1 MVENSPANTGDM
13 RDAES
18 VSGLG
23 NPLEYEVVTHSS
35 VLAWKSHGQRS
46 LAGCSPWGRK
56 ESLAE
61 QLSMHTQILC

>member
-35 VLAWKSHGQRS
+35 VLAWEIPWTEEPGRLQSMGSQRV
-46 LAGCSPWGRK
+46 AR
-56 ESLAE
+56 
-61 QLSMHTQILC
+61 